1 MAIIN
6 KTGITNG
13 GTVQA
18 EHVTRAIDALSGVST
33 DSIVATGSLQGTAS
47 FAVTAS
53 YAMNG
58 GGSSV
63 TASYALTA
71 SKIQVS
77 DSTSTTGGMP
87 ILLSNGTTGATRLVI
102 SDQTDFSFNP
112 IANLLTVAKIS
123 STTIPGATVD
133 MSASFANTASV
144 AMRLR
149 SSGSQTYHGEGT
161 MFAGDF
167 VTADGPN
174 VGQVRAIVILIN
186 GEEYTI
192 YATQTS

>member
-58 GGSSV
+58 GGGSSV

-77 DSTSTTGGMP
+77 DSTSTTGAMP
-87 ILLSNGTTGATRLVI
+87 ILLSNGTAGATRLVI

-123 STTIPGATVD
+123 STTIPGAAVD
-133 MSASFANTASV
+133 MSASFASSASV
-144 AMRLR
+144 AIKIPVI
-149 SSGSQTYHGEGT
+149 SAPQTPTAGAIFFDAQDPLLLWVYNGT
-161 MFAGDF
+161 DWVSFLG
-167 VTADGPN
+167 
-174 VGQVRAIVILIN
+174 AI
-186 GEEYTI
+186 GTP
-192 YATQTS
+192 